1 MASEAVRDQNN
12 RNEEENGDRGFCG
25 KLMNKVVEFPRKLK
39 KLGQDDPR
47 KIVHSIKVGL
57 AVLLVSLLYYFK
69 PLYDGLGATAM
80 WAVLTVVV
88 VFEFSVGATLGRGL
102 NRILAT
108 FLAGALGFGAH
119 HLANL
124 SGETAHPILIGVFV
138 FLLAASVTFL
148 RFFPRLKARYDY
160 GLLIFIL
167 TFCLISVSGYR
178 DEEILEMAYKRVST
192 ILIGAFTAVSVC
204 VFICPVWA
212 GDDLHN
218 SVANNIKK
226 LGSFLEGFGDEYF
239 KVAGNTESNKA
250 LLQGYSSVLNSKQSE
265 ESQANF
271 ARWEPRHG
279 KFRYRHPWKHY
290 LKIGTLTRQCAY
302 RIDTLN
308 GYLNSE
314 IQTPL
319 NIQSNKVQEL
329 CMKMSS
335 ESGKALKELAWALKT
350 MTKPCSAASCHIT
363 KSRAAANNLKS
374 LLKTNAA
381 LLGSEGIHLLDIV
394 PAVTVA
400 SLLSDVV
407 SYAEQIE
414 NSIQEL
420 SSFSHVQFKSAEPTK
435 ALQPCNS
442 SASSTNDNVP
452 HLVITIPKLP
462 SQQEIGSKQGAA
474 NY

>member
-1 MASEAVRDQNN
+1 
-12 RNEEENGDRGFCG
+12 
-25 KLMNKVVEFPRKLK
+25 
-39 KLGQDDPR
+39 
-47 KIVHSIKVGL
+47 
-57 AVLLVSLLYYFK
+57 
-69 PLYDGLGATAM
+69 
-80 WAVLTVVV
+80 
-88 VFEFSVGATLGRGL
+88 
-102 NRILAT
+102 
-108 FLAGALGFGAH
+108 
-119 HLANL
+119 
-124 SGETAHPILIGVFV
+124 
-138 FLLAASVTFL
+138 
-148 RFFPRLKARYDY
+148 
-160 GLLIFIL
+160 
-167 TFCLISVSGYR
+167 
-178 DEEILEMAYKRVST
+178 MAYKRVST
-192 ILIGAFTAVSVC
+192 ILMGAFTAVSVC

-442 SASSTNDNVP
+442 SANSTNDNVP
-452 HLVITIPKLP
+452 HLVITIPKMP

-474 NY
+474 N